1 MAARSPEKVSTSAD
15 IRTRLSHPIIDSDG
29 HTFEIEGA
37 FFDALK
43 ELGGNSLVEAF
54 GRAIRGSFLDPDWSS
69 LSMNERRR
77 RCFTRPTW
85 RAIPTRNTRDFATA
99 LMPHLLYDRLDEMG
113 LDVSVVYP
121 TLGLILTEIEDD
133 EVRRG
138 ACRALNRLRA
148 EMFREFSD
156 RLLPVATI
164 PMHTPDEAIDEL
176 RYSTRELGYRAA
188 MMASF
193 VRRPITAAIEKSA
206 EAGQYAYW
214 MDSFG
219 IDSEYDYDPLWAACV
234 ELGISPTFHSRGY
247 GWGTRQSFTNYTFNH
262 IGSFAASA
270 EAVCKS
276 LLMGGV
282 PKRFPDLTFAFLEG
296 GITWACALFADLIG
310 HFKKRNLAAIESYN
324 PARIDR
330 ALFGELANRYGGK
343 FAAGRAEQV
352 IERFVARSMA
362 AEDPGL
368 LDEWAPSG
376 IRSAEEIRDIF
387 HAQFYFGCEG
397 DDPLNALA
405 FGSRM
410 MPFHTRLNALYGS
423 DVGHWDV
430 PDMGEVGHEAYELT
444 EEGIITA
451 EDFRDFVFLNPARLW
466 TRTRPDF
473 FRGTVV
479 EHEVAA
485 AVEVRSARSMNDLSS
500 RT

>member
-1 MAARSPEKVSTSAD
+1 MAALSPEKSPTSAD
-15 IRTRLSHPIIDSDG
+15 IRTGLKHPIIDSDG

-37 FFDALK
+37 FLDALR
-43 ELGGNSLVEAF
+43 ELGGASLVGAF
-54 GRAIRGSFLDPDWSS
+54 GRAIQGSFLDPGWSE
-69 LSMNERRR
+69 LTMDERRR

-85 RAIPTRNTRDFATA
+85 RAIPTRNTLDLATA
-99 LMPHLLYDRLDEMG
+99 LMPHLLYERLDEMG

-121 TLGLILTEIEDD
+121 TIGLVLTEIDDD

-138 ACRALNRLRA
+138 SCRALNRLRA

-156 RLLPVATI
+156 RLIPVATI
-164 PMHTPDEAIDEL
+164 PMHTPQEAIEEL

-193 VRRPITAAIEKSA
+193 VRRPIAAAIEKSA
-206 EAGQYAYW
+206 EVGQYAYW
-214 MDSFG
+214 MDCFG
-219 IDSEYDYDPLWAACV
+219 IDSEHDYDPLWAVCV

-262 IGSFAASA
+262 VGSFAASA
-270 EAVCKS
+270 EAVCRS

-282 PKRFPDLTFAFLEG
+282 PKRFPELTFAFLEG

-310 HFKKRNLAAIESYN
+310 HFRKRNLAALESYN

-330 ALFGELANRYGGK
+330 ALFAKLADRYGGK
-343 FAAGRAEQV
+343 FTAGGAEQV

-362 AEDPGL
+362 AEDPAL
-368 LDEWAPSG
+368 LDEWAPSRIG
-376 IRSAEEIRDIF
+376 SAEEIRDIF
-387 HAQFYFGCEG
+387 QRQFYFGCEG

-410 MPFHTRLNALYGS
+410 MPFNARLNALYGS
-423 DVGHWDV
+423 DIGHWDV
-430 PDMGEVGHEAYELT
+430 PDMSQVGREAYELA

-451 EDFRDFVFLNPARLW
+451 DDFRDFVLVNPTRFW

-473 FRGTVV
+473 FKGTVV

-485 AVEVRSARSMNDLSS
+485 IAAAAGG
-500 RT
+500 

>member
-1 MAARSPEKVSTSAD
+1 MAARSPEKFSTSAD

-37 FFDALK
+37 FLDALS
-43 ELGGNSLVEAF
+43 ELGGASLVEAF
-54 GRAIRGSFLDPDWSS
+54 GRAIRGSFLDPGWSS
-69 LSMNERRR
+69 LTRNERRR

-85 RAIPTRNTRDFATA
+85 RAIPTRNTLDLATA

-121 TLGLILTEIEDD
+121 TLGLILTEIEV
-133 EVRRG
+133 EVVRRG

-156 RLLPVATI
+156 RLIPVATI
-164 PMHTPDEAIDEL
+164 PMHTPDEAIEEL

-193 VRRPITAAIEKSA
+193 VRRPVAAAVEKSA
-206 EAGQYAYW
+206 EVAQYAYW

-219 IDSEYDYDPLWAACV
+219 IDSEYDYDPVWAACV

-270 EAVCKS
+270 EAVCRS

-282 PKRFPDLTFAFLEG
+282 PKRFPGLTFAFLEG
-296 GITWACALFADLIG
+296 GVTWACALFADLIG
-310 HFKKRNLAAIESYN
+310 HFKKRNLAALENYN

-330 ALFGELANRYGGK
+330 ALFSELADRYGGK

-352 IERFVARSMA
+352 IERFVVRAMA
-362 AEDPGL
+362 AEDPEL
-368 LDEWAPSG
+368 LDEWAPSQ

-387 HAQFYFGCEG
+387 QRQFYFGCEG

-410 MPFHTRLNALYGS
+410 MPFNARLNALYGS
-423 DVGHWDV
+423 DIGHWDV
-430 PDMGEVGHEAYELT
+430 PDMRQVGHEAYELA

-451 EDFRDFVFLNPARLW
+451 EDFRDFVFVNPAGLW
-466 TRTRPDF
+466 TRTNRDF
-473 FRGTVV
+473 FKGTVV
-479 EHEVAA
+479 EHEVGGIAEA
-485 AVEVRSARSMNDLSS
+485 RPVRPATDLSS
-500 RT
+500 RA